1 MVILLL
7 LIYIMSTKEDVL
19 KILVSSGG
27 SFVSGEKLAGD
38 LGKSR
43 AAVWKAIKS
52 LQNSGYAIDA
62 VTNRGYRLSESND
75 ILNKD
80 IVKSKLDFDARV
92 IYYPSIDSTNN
103 QAKRLIENGG
113 KHEKMLVFADE
124 QTAGRGRQGKSFY
137 SPPLTGIYMSFVTHP
152 MTALKNAVTAT
163 TAASV
168 AVCRAVEKLTDKRP
182 KIKWVNDVYLD
193 GRKICGILTEAV
205 TDFETGTVSSVI
217 VGIGMNIKTFD
228 FPDNVENAG
237 CLDENVKRTDLIAEV
252 ANQLNRITDN
262 TYDDFIDYYRSHSM
276 IIGEKINFI
285 KNGVVTPAV
294 ALEIDKD
301 GGLVVQLENG
311 EKTVLR
317 SGEISIRRR

>member
-1 MVILLL
+1 
-7 LIYIMSTKEDVL
+7 MSTKEDVL
-19 KILVSSGG
+19 KILISSGG
-27 SFVSGEKLAGD
+27 SFVSGERLAND

-43 AAVWKAIKS
+43 AAIWKAIKS
-52 LQNSGYAIDA
+52 LQGEGYAIDA
-62 VTNRGYRLSESND
+62 GTNRGYRLSDSND

-80 IVKSKLDFDARV
+80 AVESKLDFHARV
-92 IYYPSIDSTNN
+92 IYYPSIDSTNS
-103 QAKRLIENGG
+103 QAKRLIENG
-113 KHEKMLVFADE
+113 ENDTMLVFADE

-168 AVCRAVEKLTDKRP
+168 AVCRAIEKLTDKHPR
-182 KIKWVNDVYLD
+182 IKWVNDVYLD
-193 GRKICGILTEAV
+193 GKKICGILTEAV
-205 TDFETGTVSSVI
+205 TDFEAGTVSSVI

-237 CLDENVKRTDLIAEV
+237 CLDENVKRADLIAEI
-252 ANQLNRITDN
+252 ANQLNHITN
-262 TYDDFIDYYRSHSM
+262 NSYDDFIDYYRSHSM
-276 IIGEKINFI
+276 IIGESINFI
-285 KNGVVTPAV
+285 KNGAVTPAT
-294 ALEIDKD
+294 ALEIDRD
-301 GGLVVQLENG
+301 GGLVVQLANG